1 MAEAYVYLLPLHG
14 EDWLKLGKS
23 TDPLRRAREFS
34 SRFYDEFDF
43 DEALLVQFDSDRE
56 AAATELALRRQFA
69 RHNAPMPLT
78 IRFEAGGYT
87 EWFRGARSGMSS
99 AIDGLEA
106 AGHIVHRPARPW
118 FARAMASRR
127 SDLHAWASALL
138 REHLIDPDAA
148 PPGPLP
154 GTVALQLA
162 DVLDAYLSFG
172 IDIEGLLPAAL
183 DDWRVGTTI
192 RQARVSDNGTGH
204 STGDLP

>member
-1 MAEAYVYLLPLHG
+1 MADAYLYLLPLHG

-43 DEALLVQFDSDRE
+43 DEAVLVQFDSDRE
-56 AAATELALRRQFA
+56 AAAAELALRHQFA

-99 AIDGLEA
+99 AIDLLEA
-106 AGHIVHRPARPW
+106 AGHTVHRPARSW
-118 FARAMASRR
+118 FTRAMASRR
-127 SDLHAWASALL
+127 TDLHAWASALL
-138 REHLIDPDAA
+138 REHLIDPDE
-148 PPGPLP
+148 PLPGPLP

-162 DVLDAYLSFG
+162 DVLDAYLSFD
-172 IDIEGLLPAAL
+172 IDIEGLLPPAL
-183 DDWRVGTTI
+183 DDWPVRTTI
-192 RQARVSDNGTGH
+192 RQARALGIETGH
-204 STGDLP
+204 STGDPP